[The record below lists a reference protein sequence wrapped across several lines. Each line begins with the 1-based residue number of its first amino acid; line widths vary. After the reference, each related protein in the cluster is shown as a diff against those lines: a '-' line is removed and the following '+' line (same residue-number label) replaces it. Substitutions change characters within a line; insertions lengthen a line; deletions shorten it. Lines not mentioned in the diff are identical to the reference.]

1 MVDGVN
7 HLLHAIK
14 KERKKEREEKRREE
28 KRREEK
34 RREEKRGEEKRREEK
49 KKRFGVS
56 TTPAGEYGVQQPKCT
71 FKGAPCSVVKQIQTQ
86 NFNVYDIYEV
96 QTLNN
101 QDVLR
106 GR

>member
-1 MVDGVN
+1 MP
-7 HLLHAIK
+7 LK
-14 KERKKEREEKRREE
+14 KKEREEKRREAR
-28 KRREEK
+28 RREEK
-34 RREEKRGEEKRREEK
+34 R